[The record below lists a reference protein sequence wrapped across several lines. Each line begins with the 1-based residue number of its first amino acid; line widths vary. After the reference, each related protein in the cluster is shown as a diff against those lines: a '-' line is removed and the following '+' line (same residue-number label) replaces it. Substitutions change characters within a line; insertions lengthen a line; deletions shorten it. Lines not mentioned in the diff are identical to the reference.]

1 MKKISKFLYEELYKN
16 KSNFSQNISN
26 FLMINSFETK
36 KLLNND
42 PINELITEKD
52 KILIHKIYF
61 QNSQNLYI
69 VEIKKDNSEIFERFY

>member
-1 MKKISKFLYEELYKN
+1 
-16 KSNFSQNISN
+16 
-26 FLMINSFETK
+26 MINSFETK

-61 QNSQNLYI
+61 SKFTEFI
-69 VEIKKDNSEIFERFY
+69 HC